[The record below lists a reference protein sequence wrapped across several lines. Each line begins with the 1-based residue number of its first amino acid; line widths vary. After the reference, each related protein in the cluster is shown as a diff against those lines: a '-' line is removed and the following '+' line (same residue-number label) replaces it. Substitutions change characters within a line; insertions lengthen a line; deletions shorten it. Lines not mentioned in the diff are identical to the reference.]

1 MSDRGIRVVLLLAA
15 GLASAAAAEEWKLTV
30 DPESTHISF
39 TLGATFHEVHG
50 TAEVTSGEIRVDTDT
65 GSLSGEVLID
75 ATSADTD
82 SKGRDKDMHGKVLE
96 SGRYPEIVW
105 RPRQLTGDLGSGGP
119 VDILGSIEIHGEEH
133 DITVSASVQLGEG
146 SWSATASLTVPY
158 VEWGMRD
165 PSKFVLRV
173 EKVVE
178 VDLEAA
184 GSSAL
189 VAGEPVTEPE

>member
-1 MSDRGIRVVLLLAA
+1 MSERRLCLVLLVAA
-15 GLASAAAAEEWKLTV
+15 GVAGAAPAEQWHLTV
-30 DPESTHISF
+30 DPESTRISF

-50 TAEVTSGEIRVDTDT
+50 TAEVTGGEIRVDTDT

-82 SKGRDKDMHGKVLE
+82 SEGRDKDMHGKVLE
-96 SGRYPEIVW
+96 SGSYPEIVW

-119 VDILGSIEIHGEEH
+119 VEILGSIEIHGEEH

-146 SWSATASLTVPY
+146 TWSATASLTVPY

-173 EKVVE
+173 DKVVE
-178 VDLEAA
+178 VELEAA
-184 GSSAL
+184 GTVVPVVDDP
-189 VAGEPVTEPE
+189 VADDE